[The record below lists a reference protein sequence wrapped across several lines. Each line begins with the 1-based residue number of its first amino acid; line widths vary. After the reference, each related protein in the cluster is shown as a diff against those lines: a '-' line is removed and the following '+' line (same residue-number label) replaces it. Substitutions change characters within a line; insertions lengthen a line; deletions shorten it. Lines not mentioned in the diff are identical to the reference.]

1 MLILSILAKIVL
13 FGSLIGMLV
22 IFFKKA
28 PVLADLPKTTSV
40 FETKKRT
47 LAVLLEKLKNL
58 PFLKNFS
65 LEMTLQKILSKFRV
79 FTLKI
84 ENRTGHWLEALRA
97 RAKKNSSEEKKDDNY
112 WEKLEQKDKNPPE

>member
-1 MLILSILAKIVL
+1 MLILGLLAKIVL

-22 IFFKKA
+22 IFFRKA

-40 FETKKRT
+40 FETRKRT

-84 ENRTGHWLEALRA
+84 ENRTGHWLEILRA
-97 RAKKNSSEEKKDDNY
+97 RAKKNNTDKVKDDKY
-112 WEKLEQKDKNPPE
+112 WEKLEEKKK